1 MTPADMLGLVAAIT
15 TTVCFLPQVVRV
27 VRYRDTRA
35 LSLTMYLLFVVG
47 IVLWLVYGLVLGALP
62 IILANVFTLVQAV
75 IILYFKATEG
85 QRLRDRA
92 IAEAASSDA
101 APSRT

>member
-1 MTPADMLGLVAAIT
+1 MTPTDLLGLVAATT

-35 LSLTMYLLFVVG
+35 LSLVMYLLFVVG
-47 IVLWLVYGLVLGALP
+47 ILLWLVYGLVLGALP
-62 IILANVFTLVQAV
+62 IILANVFTLVQAL

-85 QRLRDRA
+85 RRLRDRA
-92 IAEAASSDA
+92 VAES
-101 APSRT
+101 APPG